1 MLQGYQDPDEDKTEL
16 QLILLLLFVTIICS
30 CQGAIETKKYFMSKA
45 EQRVDHLAVSALKQI
60 EEATKKLKIENP
72 QVLSVRNL
80 PTTIQIAWEPDGTLH
95 QNQIQ
100 RMCKKKCYP
109 MTLIDRQSSPIHNSS
124 KEQAVKFARLV
135 SLYGLFPALVTMF
148 NLSISSDYG
157 YRPHASTGSFLS
169 IYGVFIP
176 MSIIV
181 NNPKMRNFARKFV
194 QRQTQKIIFRLSCFT
209 S

>member
-1 MLQGYQDPDEDKTEL
+1 MLQGYQDADEDKTEM
-16 QLILLLLFVTIICS
+16 QLRLLFLFVIVICS
-30 CQGAIETKKYFMSKA
+30 CQGAIETKKYFMSRA
-45 EQRVDHLAVSALKQI
+45 DQRVDHLAVSALKQI

-80 PTTIQIAWEPDGTLH
+80 PATIKIAWEPDGALH

-100 RMCKKKCYP
+100 RMCKNKCYP
-109 MTLIDRQSSPIHNSS
+109 ITLVDRQSSPIQNSS
-124 KEQAVKFARLV
+124 KEQAVKIARLV
-135 SLYGLFPALVTMF
+135 SLYGLFPALVTIF

-181 NNPKMRNFARKFV
+181 NNPKIRNFARKFV
-194 QRQTQKIIFRLSCFT
+194 QKQTQKMIFRLSC
-209 S
+209 